1 MENKTTNRAK
11 LIARLQ
17 FHSAVIVKWHH
28 KQSVLLYFSAFSGWP
43 AWFFLQIFCLN
54 NKIHFSSGLKMT
66 VNENLWMKQPTIPPW
81 LAGKIVKYRPL
92 SKPIRLQDLEDFRLL
107 YAWKKIKY
115 VMLSF
120 FFLLSISAKITII
133 IIIIIIIISLYFI
146 FSFIEYFF
154 VELFQFFMFQDVSW
168 IFWKYVL
175 SFVAWFVVIFG
186 INTTGDISKLL
197 WVISQAARRVKFETI
212 LKYHA

>member
-1 MENKTTNRAK
+1 MSDKRCLK
-11 LIARLQ
+11 ARLQ
-17 FHSAVIVKWHH
+17 FHSAVIVKRHH
-28 KQSVLLYFSAFSGWP
+28 KPSVLIYFSAFSGWP

-92 SKPIRLQDLEDFRLL
+92 SEPIRLQDLEDFRLL
-107 YAWKKIKY
+107 ASLEKNKICY
-115 VMLSF
+115 VVF
-120 FFLLSISAKITII
+120 FFLITNFCKNYYYYYYYYY
-133 IIIIIIIISLYFI
+133 YFI

-154 VELFQFFMFQDVSW
+154 VELFQFFMFLDLSW

-175 SFVAWFVVIFG
+175 SFVAWFLVIFG

-197 WVISQAARRVKFETI
+197 
-212 LKYHA
+212 

>member
-11 LIARLQ
+11 MSDKRCLKARLQ
-17 FHSAVIVKWHH
+17 FHSAVIVKRHH
-28 KQSVLLYFSAFSGWP
+28 KPSVLIYFSAFSGWP

-92 SKPIRLQDLEDFRLL
+92 SEPIRLQDLEDFRLL
-107 YAWKKIKY
+107 ASLEKNKICY
-115 VMLSF
+115 VVF
-120 FFLLSISAKITII
+120 FFLITNFCKNYYYYYYYYYY
-133 IIIIIIIISLYFI
+133 YFI

-154 VELFQFFMFQDVSW
+154 GELFQFFMFQDLSW
-168 IFWKYVL
+168 IFRKYVL
-175 SFVAWFVVIFG
+175 SFVAWFLVIFG

-197 WVISQAARRVKFETI
+197 R
-212 LKYHA
+212 

>member
-11 LIARLQ
+11 MSDKRCLKARLQ
-17 FHSAVIVKWHH
+17 FHSAVIVKRHH
-28 KQSVLLYFSAFSGWP
+28 KPSVLIYFSAFSGWP

-54 NKIHFSSGLKMT
+54 NTIHFSSGLKMT

-92 SKPIRLQDLEDFRLL
+92 SEPIRLQDLEDFRLL
-107 YAWKKIKY
+107 ASLEKNKICS
-115 VMLSF
+115 VVF
-120 FFLLSISAKITII
+120 FFLITNFCKNYYYYYYYYYY
-133 IIIIIIIISLYFI
+133 YFI

-154 VELFQFFMFQDVSW
+154 VELFQFFMFQDLSW
-168 IFWKYVL
+168 IFRKYVL
-175 SFVAWFVVIFG
+175 SFVAWFLVIFG

-197 WVISQAARRVKFETI
+197 R
-212 LKYHA
+212 